1 MATLNIPNTP
11 QYATLITMIEEIM
24 NPSAKD
30 MRAFQEKLNESE
42 LALLFSAVS
51 SSKTKK
57 TVGNTASLKMAK
69 APRSQTK
76 AADDDV
82 RCEALVFAYEM
93 NSDGQLVPS
102 RCKRCIEENTKFCK
116 QHGAPDGNA
125 WKGKQRG
132 DFEVIAEFKWQH
144 LGTVHE
150 PSHIFELEK
159 AKAELLKNFKAKQ
172 MAQSMNTSECS
183 DDDEQALTKKASKG
197 IKEPKTPKTSKT
209 AKTSTAKNT
218 SEKVADEKPKK
229 RAANGYIFYKSQKH
243 QAIKEQLMLE
253 NPEMKGKELAN
264 KITKVASEQWN
275 LLSEAEQAQY
285 KKQAQDN
292 IVATEISVEALDGHD
307 DYVDTPLAVSDET
320 TSAAF
325 NDLQSSADAPES
337 SLNIPSVESEDEE
350 DTLVFNE
357 KHNVWVD
364 TDNNLCY
371 ESKDTNPGPI
381 GQVQRGQFLRFPKA
395 KK

>member
-1 MATLNIPNTP
+1 
-11 QYATLITMIEEIM
+11 
-24 NPSAKD
+24 

-42 LALLFSAVS
+42 LALLFSAAS

-102 RCKRCIEENTKFCK
+102 RCKRGIEENTKFCK
-116 QHGAPDGNA
+116 QHGAPDGNP

-132 DFEVIAEFKWQH
+132 DFEVVAEFKWQH

-150 PSHIFELEK
+150 PSHIFTLDK

-172 MAQSMNTSECS
+172 MAENMNPDECS
-183 DDDEQALTKKASKG
+183 DVEQQTTHKKASKA
-197 IKEPKTPKTSKT
+197 IKEPKAPKAIKE
-209 AKTSTAKNT
+209 KKT
-218 SEKVADEKPKK
+218 SEKVADDKPKK
-229 RAANGYIFYKSQKH
+229 QVANGYIFFKSLKH
-243 QAIKEQLMLE
+243 QELKQQLMLE

-264 KITKVASEQWN
+264 TITKVASEQWKQ
-275 LLSEAEQAQY
+275 LSEADQAQY
-285 KKQAQDN
+285 KKQAKDN
-292 IVATEISVEALDGHD
+292 IAAAEMPTEVVDEHVDSE
-307 DYVDTPLAVSDET
+307 DTPLAVSSNT
-320 TSAAF
+320 PTA
-325 NDLQSSADAPES
+325 SSAEIATFGEQSQVMLPTLEDED
-337 SLNIPSVESEDEE
+337 DEE

-357 KHNVWVD
+357 KYNVWVD

-371 ESKDTNPGPI
+371 ENKDTNPGPI
-381 GQVQRGQFLRFPKA
+381 GQVQRGQFLRFPA
-395 KK
+395 VKK